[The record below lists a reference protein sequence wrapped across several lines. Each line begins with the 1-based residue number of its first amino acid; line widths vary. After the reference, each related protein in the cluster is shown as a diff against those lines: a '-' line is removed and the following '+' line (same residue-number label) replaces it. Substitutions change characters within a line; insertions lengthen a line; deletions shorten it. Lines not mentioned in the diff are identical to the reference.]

1 MFILQLKKTHK
12 LYMGIQTFFFSK
24 QKNESSHGLKWD
36 SAGERNLSSVVVAQ
50 CGENPQ

>member
-1 MFILQLKKTHK
+1 MR
-12 LYMGIQTFFFSK
+12 IQFSK